1 MSRGQNRVP
10 RRGGESVP
18 ISKNDGVAHRACS
31 SSFSVPAEQPPG
43 RCVLAFPP
51 QLGALVSHPLF
62 KREAAL
68 ESAGLSGP
76 VTFCQLLSTLNCEA
90 VLALGR
96 DTCDC

>member
-1 MSRGQNRVP
+1 MP

-18 ISKNDGVAHRACS
+18 ISKNDGVAHGAPASVSLPS
-31 SSFSVPAEQPPG
+31 SPPG
-43 RCVLAFPP
+43 HCVLAFPP
-51 QLGALVSHPLF
+51 QMLLRALVSALVSHPLF
-62 KREAAL
+62 KQEAAL

-96 DTCDC
+96 DTCNC